1 MLPPTPA
8 EAAEG
13 RRSTTLSGARVN
25 LPVAGSH
32 FLLLARANGSRF
44 LIPFVI
50 SPPPPATA
58 AARRDR
64 GGGDGARSG
73 GSGGDEVS
81 DDFGD
86 DPGEIALCIWGET
99 RLFEI
104 LNTIDDT
111 IEMNSPS

>member
-1 MLPPTPA
+1 
-8 EAAEG
+8 
-13 RRSTTLSGARVN
+13 
-25 LPVAGSH
+25 
-32 FLLLARANGSRF
+32 
-44 LIPFVI
+44 
-50 SPPPPATA
+50 
-58 AARRDR
+58 
-64 GGGDGARSG
+64 
-73 GSGGDEVS
+73 VS